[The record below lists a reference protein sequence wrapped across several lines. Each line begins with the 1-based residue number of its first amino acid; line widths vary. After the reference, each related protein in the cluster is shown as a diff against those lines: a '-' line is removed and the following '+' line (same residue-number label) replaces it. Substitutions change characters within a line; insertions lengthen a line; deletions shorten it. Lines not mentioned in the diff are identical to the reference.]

1 MIYENN
7 NIRVISV
14 SELNSTLLATHY
26 IQKSKGLV
34 HFVQWTEQQLHKG
47 LFDFKHLPNFSV
59 WQADKR
65 GKKTFDFPQNCS
77 RSS

>member
-14 SELNSTLLATHY
+14 SELNSTLLAKHY

-34 HFVQWTEQQLHKG
+34 HFVQ
-47 LFDFKHLPNFSV
+47 
-59 WQADKR
+59 
-65 GKKTFDFPQNCS
+65 
-77 RSS
+77 